1 MPRESPSVVLIGPT
15 ASGKSELALRLA
27 DRFKAEIVNYD
38 SVQVY
43 RGFDIGAAKTPLSQ
57 RRGVPHHLIDHVEPT
72 DAYSAGEYVRDAR
85 ALLARMRADGR
96 LPLLAG
102 GTGFYLE
109 ALLKGLFPGP
119 GKDRSLRE
127 RLQRSAGRRP
137 AGHLWRL
144 LNRLDPDAAAAIH
157 RNDEAKLIR
166 AIEVTLL
173 GGQPMTRQWRARR
186 EPLADYRALMLG
198 LDPPRQ
204 ALSARIESR
213 TRAMFADGLVE
224 EVQRLVAKGVP
235 RNARPFGS
243 LGYAQCMR
251 YLEGCCRLEEAMES
265 TALQTRRYA
274 KRQMTWFRHRTPN
287 TQWRQAFGDSDET
300 VRWAVAEIEAWL

>member
-15 ASGKSELALRLA
+15 AAGKSELALRLA
-27 DRFKAEIVNYD
+27 ERFKAEIVNYD

-43 RGFDIGAAKTPLSQ
+43 RGFDIGAAKTPPSE

-109 ALLKGLFPGP
+109 ALLQGLFPGP
-119 GKDRSLRE
+119 GKDRSLRD
-127 RLQRSAGRRP
+127 RLRRSAGRRP
-137 AGHLWRL
+137 AGHLWLL

-173 GGQPMTRQWRARR
+173 GGQPMTRQWRASR
-186 EPLADYRALMLG
+186 EPLADYRVLTLG

-204 ALSARIESR
+204 ALYERIEAR
-213 TRAMFADGLVE
+213 TRAMFADGLVA
-224 EVQRLVAKGVP
+224 EVQRLLAKGVP
-235 RNARPFGS
+235 RTARPFGS
-243 LGYAQCMR
+243 LGYAQCVR
-251 YLEGCCRLEEAMES
+251 YLEGRCRLEEAVES

-287 TQWRQAFGDSDET
+287 AQWRQAFGDSDET
-300 VRWAVAEIEAWL
+300 FRWAVAGIEAWL